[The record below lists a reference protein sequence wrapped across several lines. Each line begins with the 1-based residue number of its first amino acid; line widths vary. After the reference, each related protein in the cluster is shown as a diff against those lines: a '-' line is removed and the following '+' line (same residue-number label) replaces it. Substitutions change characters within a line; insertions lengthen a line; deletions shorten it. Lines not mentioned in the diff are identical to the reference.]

1 MGAFSTFWLFSAKP
15 VDSWRVLSSITTRI
29 GAGDSLVLCDSK
41 TAGKKALF
49 SCFVPSGDCDD
60 SDELRLVVSV
70 SAVGRKTTSLGDNGL
85 A

>member
-15 VDSWRVLSSITTRI
+15 VDSWRVLSSVTTRI
-29 GAGDSLVLCDSK
+29 GAGDSLVLCNSE

-49 SCFVPSGDCDD
+49 SCLVPSGDCDD
-60 SDELRLVVSV
+60 SDELAVSV

-85 A
+85 T